1 MVRSLQKLADAVPA
15 LLAYFDAKLKYTF
28 VNKRY
33 LDWLGQGEVV
43 GRKLADVLTDEAYQK
58 VLPHFQRALNG
69 EPVTFEAVLPYRS
82 GQTRELR
89 ITYTPDTEPD
99 GRVRGVVAVGQDVTD
114 EKARQRELQR
124 TIERLSAAEEA
135 AVAANRA
142 KDDFV
147 AAVSHE
153 LRTPLNSILGWAQ
166 MLKQGTLDGPTRER
180 ALDTIVRNAQMQ
192 SQLVNDLVDI
202 SRVVSGQ
209 LRLDIR
215 EVELIPVIMESIE
228 TIRPAAVAK
237 AITIEHELDPKAEPI
252 LGDPSRMQQVIWN
265 LLSNA
270 IKFTPAGGRITV
282 LLQRVGRDVRIV
294 VRDTGRGIAKSF
306 LPFVF
311 DRFRQADPRG
321 TRQAGLGLG
330 LSIVRHLVE
339 LHGGT
344 VEARSAGE
352 NQGSEFA
359 VTIPWWNPKDV
370 RPRSE
375 GENDVPR
382 DADLENL
389 RVLLVEDDADNR
401 DLLSTMLRSFKAEVR
416 ATGSASEALVALE
429 EWRPDIVVSDINMP
443 DGDGYSLIRA
453 IRGLPAERGGL
464 TPAVALTALA
474 RQEDHRRALD
484 AGYQVHIPKP
494 ANPAKVVAVLGFLR
508 RQLPPRDAGSSVAR
522 STSSRA

>member
-15 LLAYFDAKLKYTF
+15 LLAYIDAKLKYTF
-28 VNKRY
+28 VNRRY
-33 LDWLGQGEVV
+33 LDWLDEGDVV
-43 GRKLADVLTDEAYQK
+43 GSRLADVLTDEAYQK
-58 VLPHFQRALNG
+58 VLPRFQRALKG
-69 EPVTFEAVLPYRS
+69 ETVTFEAVLPYRN
-82 GQTRELR
+82 GQTREVR
-89 ITYTPDTEPD
+89 VTYTPDIEAD
-99 GRVRGVVAVGQDVTD
+99 GGVQGVVAVGEDITD
-114 EKARQRELQR
+114 EKARQREFQR
-124 TIERLSAAEEA
+124 TIDRLSAAEEA

-166 MLKQGTLDGPTRER
+166 MLKQGVLDAPTRER

-215 EVELIPVIMESIE
+215 EVELIPVIKEAIE
-228 TIRPAAVAK
+228 TIRPAAAVK
-237 AITIEHELDPKAEPI
+237 EITIVDELDPKAEPI

-265 LLSNA
+265 LISNA

-282 LLQRVGRDVRIV
+282 LLERVGRDVRIV
-294 VRDTGRGIAKSF
+294 VRDTGRGIAKDF

-311 DRFRQADPRG
+311 DRFRQADTRG
-321 TRQAGLGLG
+321 SRQGGLGLG

-339 LHGGT
+339 LHGGS

-370 RPRSE
+370 RPRSP
-375 GENDVPR
+375 GEDDVPR

-401 DLLSTMLRSFKAEVR
+401 DLLSTMLLSFKAEVR
-416 ATGSASEALVALE
+416 ATASASEALVALE

-443 DGDGYSLIRA
+443 DGDGYNLIRA
-453 IRGLPAERGGL
+453 IRGLPPERGGL
-464 TPAVALTALA
+464 TPAVALTAFA

-508 RQLPPRDAGSSVAR
+508 RQLPRRDSAR
-522 STSSRA
+522 STPTGLSSA